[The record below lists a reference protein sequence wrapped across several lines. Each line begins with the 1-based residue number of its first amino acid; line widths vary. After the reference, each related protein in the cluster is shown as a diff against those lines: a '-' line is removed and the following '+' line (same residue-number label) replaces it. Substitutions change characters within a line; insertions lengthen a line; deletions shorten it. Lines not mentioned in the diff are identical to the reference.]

1 VTPVLLV
8 HGFASSFELN
18 WRQPGF
24 VDLLQD
30 AGRTVLP
37 FDFLGHGTAPKSHD
51 PADYDDLPASILA
64 ALPEGE
70 VDAVGFSMG
79 ALMLLQAAVREP
91 SRFRRLVI
99 AGVGENV
106 FSDKRSE
113 AMAAA
118 IEAGEA
124 DDGDVIGQ
132 LFVQFAKVPGNDNK
146 ALAACLRADRTPLTE
161 EALSGITAATLVVIG
176 DKDHAGPADRLT
188 ASIPGARQVV
198 LRNTEHFAT
207 PRSFAFID
215 AALAFLDE
223 G

>member
-1 VTPVLLV
+1 VL
-8 HGFASSFELN
+8 A
-18 WRQPGF
+18 
-24 VDLLQD
+24 
-30 AGRTVLP
+30 
-37 FDFLGHGTAPKSHD
+37 FDFLGHGTAPKSYD
-51 PADYDDLPASILA
+51 PADYADLPASILA
-64 ALPEGE
+64 ALPPEGQ

-79 ALMLLQAAVREP
+79 ALMLLQAAVRAP
-91 SRFRRLVI
+91 DRFRRLVI

-106 FSDKRSE
+106 FSDRRSD

-118 IEAGEA
+118 IEAGDAA
-124 DDGDVIGQ
+124 DDDVIGQ
-132 LFVQFAKVPGNDNK
+132 LFVQFAKAPGNDNRS
-146 ALAACLRADRTPLTE
+146 LAACLRADRHVLTE
-161 EALSGITAATLVVIG
+161 EELGGITSETLVIIG

-215 AALAFLDE
+215 AALEFLGE